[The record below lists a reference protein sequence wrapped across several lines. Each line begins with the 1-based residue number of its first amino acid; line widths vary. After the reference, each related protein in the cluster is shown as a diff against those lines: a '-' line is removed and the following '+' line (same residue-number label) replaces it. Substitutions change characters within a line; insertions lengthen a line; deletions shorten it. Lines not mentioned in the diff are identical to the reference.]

1 MAVPAAAEVVG
12 AVDAT
17 GVPAVA
23 VFVLLLAVGVL
34 VTGVVEATLT
44 AVVVTLAVE
53 VAGAAADELTLGLP
67 LFSTR
72 GVVVVVA
79 NWAAELLGAALGIAL
94 VAVTAVAL
102 ALVV

>member
-72 GVVVVVA
+72 GVVT
-79 NWAAELLGAALGIAL
+79 N
-94 VAVTAVAL
+94 
-102 ALVV
+102 